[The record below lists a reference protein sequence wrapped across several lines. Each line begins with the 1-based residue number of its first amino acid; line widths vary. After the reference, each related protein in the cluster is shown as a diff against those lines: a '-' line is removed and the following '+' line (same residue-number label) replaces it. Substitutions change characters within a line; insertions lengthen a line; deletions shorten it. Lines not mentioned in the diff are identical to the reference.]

1 MTSIEKKVA
10 KLEKDLKRYAYEYYT
25 LDKPTISDREY
36 DMLYKELSDIYQEHP
51 ELISNDSI
59 TRTVGYQVLSS
70 FKKVVHEYPMYSLD
84 NTFSED
90 DLVSFDKRIKK
101 ELDHY
106 SYVLEP
112 KIDGLAISLT
122 YENGLLVRGV
132 TRGDGITGEDVTSNI
147 KTVKSIPLKLSK
159 PINLTVRGE
168 VYLKRSDFE
177 VLNMTQEEKGLP
189 LFANARNAAAGSIR
203 QLDSRIAA
211 KRNLSAFMY
220 NVANYNELGLKTHYE
235 SLEFIKDLGFAINDQ
250 IVKDQN
256 ITSLKKNIDKI
267 EAQRLKNDYDI
278 DGAVVKVDSFAQ
290 QEQLGFTIKYP
301 KFAIAYKFDT
311 VKAETKVLDIVYSV
325 GRTGQVTP
333 NAVLEPVLV
342 DGSVVSR
349 ATLHNFDY
357 LHSKDIR
364 KNDYVMIHK
373 AGDVIPEVIGY
384 IKEKRPKNSKPE
396 VMIENCPICHWK
408 LEQINNSVDYF
419 CVNPDCPAKEI
430 ETIIHFASR
439 KAMNI
444 TGLGERIVENFY
456 NDGLIK
462 HISDIYKLK
471 DKKDTIINKE
481 GFGEKSYDKLI
492 ESIEKSKNNSFS
504 RVLFGL
510 GIRHLGEKSAKII
523 ARHYKSLDKLMVATY
538 EDLLNIDEIGPTIAQ
553 AIVGYFSNAD
563 NMKIINDLQ
572 AAGVSFKDETSKS
585 TSNSTFADKTVVITG
600 TLQKYTREELTSIL
614 EDMNANVT
622 NSVSKSTDCLI
633 VGENPGSKLDKA
645 QELGIDIVKEEQ
657 LEQLI

>member
-25 LDKPTISDREY
+25 LDKPTISDHEY

-70 FKKVVHEYPMYSLD
+70 FKKVKHEYPMYSLD
-84 NTFSED
+84 NTFNEN
-90 DLVSFDKRIKK
+90 DLVAFDKRIQK
-101 ELDHY
+101 ELKHY
-106 SYVLEP
+106 TYVLEP

-122 YENGLLVRGV
+122 YKNGLLLRGV
-132 TRGDGITGEDVTSNI
+132 TRGDGVVGEDVTSNI

-168 VYLKRSDFE
+168 IYLKRTDFE
-177 VLNMTQEEKGLP
+177 VLNMMQEEQGLP
-189 LFANARNAAAGSIR
+189 LFANTRNAAAGSIR

-235 SLEFIKDLGFAINDQ
+235 SLTFLKELGFDVNDQ

-256 ITSLKKNIDKI
+256 IASLKRNIDKI
-267 EAQRLKNDYDI
+267 EAQRVQNDYDI
-278 DGAVVKVDSFAQ
+278 DGAVIKIDSFKQ

-311 VKAETKVLDIVYSV
+311 IKAVTKVLDIIYTV

-364 KNDYVMIHK
+364 KNDYVLIHK
-373 AGDVIPEVIGY
+373 AGDVIPEVISY

-396 VMIENCPICHWK
+396 VMIKDCPICHGK

-419 CVNPDCPAKEI
+419 CLNPDCPAKEI

-456 NDGLIK
+456 NDGLLK
-462 HISDIYKLK
+462 HISDIYLLK
-471 DKKDTIINKE
+471 NKKDTIINKE
-481 GFGEKSYDKLI
+481 GFGEKSFTKLI

-504 RVLFGL
+504 RILFGL

-523 ARHYKSLDKLMVATY
+523 ARHYKSLDELMVATY

-553 AIVGYFSNAD
+553 AIIDYFNNAD
-563 NMKIINDLQ
+563 NMKIINALKQ
-572 AAGVSFKDETSKS
+572 AGLSFKEETNKS
-585 TSNSTFADKTVVITG
+585 RSNSIFANKTLVITG

-614 EDMNANVT
+614 EDLNANVT
-622 NSVSKSTDCLI
+622 NSISKSTNYLI

-645 QELGIDIVKEEQ
+645 QRLGIDILKEEQ

>member
-235 SLEFIKDLGFAINDQ
+235 SLEFLKGLGFAINDQ
-250 IVKDQN
+250 IVKNQN

-278 DGAVVKVDSFAQ
+278 DGAVVKIDSFAQ

-585 TSNSTFADKTVVITG
+585 TANSTFADKTIVITG
-600 TLQKYTREELTSIL
+600 TLQKYTREELTNIL

-633 VGENPGSKLDKA
+633 VGQNPGSKLDKA

>member
-1 MTSIEKKVA
+1 MTSIAKKAA

-25 LDKPTISDREY
+25 LDKPTISDHEY
-36 DMLYKELSDIYQEHP
+36 DILYKELSDIYQEHP

-84 NTFSED
+84 NTFNED
-90 DLVSFDKRIKK
+90 DLVAFDKRIKK
-101 ELDHY
+101 ELNHY

-177 VLNMTQEEKGLP
+177 VLNMSQKEQGLP

-211 KRNLSAFMY
+211 KRKLSAFMY
-220 NVANYNELGLKTHYE
+220 NVANYDELGLKTHYE
-235 SLEFIKDLGFAINDQ
+235 SLEFIKKLGFDVNDQ

-278 DGAVVKVDSFAQ
+278 DGAVIKIDSFAQ

-311 VKAETKVLDIVYSV
+311 VKAETKVKDIKYSV

-333 NAVLEPVLV
+333 NAVLEPVLI

-357 LHSKDIR
+357 LKSKDIR
-364 KNDYVMIHK
+364 KGDYVLVHK
-373 AGDVIPEVIGY
+373 AGDVIPEVISY

-396 VMIENCPICHWK
+396 KMIENCPICHWK

-471 DKKDTIINKE
+471 DKKDLIINKE

-510 GIRHLGEKSAKII
+510 GIRHLGEKSAKIV

-553 AIVGYFSNAD
+553 AIVDYFSNAD

-585 TSNSTFADKTVVITG
+585 TANSAFADKTVVITG

-614 EDMNANVT
+614 ENMNANVT